1 MRLDKFLCECN
12 IGTRSEVK
20 KIIKTGMVFVNGE
33 LIKQADYKIDENID
47 EVSYNGDR
55 LLYKTNVYFLLNKP
69 AGYVTAKKDNFYKT
83 VMEFIPEEYRKKC
96 SPVGRL
102 DLDTE
107 GLLLITD
114 DGALNHRLMSPSHH
128 VEKTYYARLDSK
140 IGVENIEKF
149 KVGVD
154 IGDDKLTLPAKL
166 EILDT
171 FDEVFLTI
179 SEGRYHQVKRMFESV
194 GAKVTYLKRVKLS
207 FLELGDLEPGEYR
220 QLTDEE
226 FKRL

>member
-1 MRLDKFLCECN
+1 
-12 IGTRSEVK
+12 
-20 KIIKTGMVFVNGE
+20 
-33 LIKQADYKIDENID
+33 
-47 EVSYNGDR
+47 
-55 LLYKTNVYFLLNKP
+55 
-69 AGYVTAKKDNFYKT
+69 
-83 VMEFIPEEYRKKC
+83 MEFIPEEYRKKC

-179 SEGRYHQVKRMFESV
+179 SEGRYHQVKRMFSAV
-194 GAKVTYLKRVKLS
+194 GCKVLYLKRLSMGGVWLDDSLTKGQFRTLSEDELMKLKKN
-207 FLELGDLEPGEYR
+207 E
-220 QLTDEE
+220 
-226 FKRL
+226 

>member
-96 SPVGRL
+96 SPVGTL

-128 VEKTYYARLDSK
+128 VE
-140 IGVENIEKF
+140 
-149 KVGVD
+149 
-154 IGDDKLTLPAKL
+154 
-166 EILDT
+166 
-171 FDEVFLTI
+171 
-179 SEGRYHQVKRMFESV
+179 
-194 GAKVTYLKRVKLS
+194 
-207 FLELGDLEPGEYR
+207 
-220 QLTDEE
+220 
-226 FKRL
+226 

>member
-20 KIIKTGMVFVNGE
+20 KIIKSGKVLVNGE
-33 LIKQADYKIDENID
+33 CIKQADYKIDENTH
-47 EVSYNGDR
+47 EVKYNGEI
-55 LLYKTNVYFLLNKP
+55 LKYETNVYFLLNKP
-69 AGYVTAKKDNFYKT
+69 AGYVTAKKDNLYKT
-83 VMEFIPEEYRKKC
+83 VMELIPQEFRKQC

-114 DGALNHRLMSPSHH
+114 DGALNHRLMSPAHH
-128 VEKTYYARLDSK
+128 VAKTYYARLDKK
-140 IGVENIEKF
+140 IEDDVIEKF
-149 KVGVD
+149 KEGVD

-166 EILDT
+166 ELLDGR
-171 FDEVFLTI
+171 DEAYLTI
-179 SEGRYHQVKRMFESV
+179 SEGRYHQVKRMFEAV
-194 GAKVTYLKRVKLS
+194 GAKVTYLKRIKLS

-220 QLTDEE
+220 RLMDEE
-226 FKRL
+226 IKRL